1 MITDP
6 TSTTAQ
12 GATNRPATNPTVLP
26 LGATYRFDLPT
37 SWRHGRGIA
46 ATTGTVLRELGC
58 GRPLLLTDRL
68 LIEKGV
74 VAPVVASLE
83 AAGLTYT
90 VCDGVTKEP
99 TVALLDELLATIDL
113 QGFDSVVAVGGGS
126 VIDVAKAVAL
136 LADFGGHIRD
146 YSGQGKVPGPLS
158 RPLITV
164 PTTAGTGSEI
174 SDGSVWV
181 DEAAHT
187 KFLVLS
193 THICPTVALTDPEMT
208 RSMPPSVTGLS
219 GVDALTHAV
228 ESYVS
233 RDASPASELFSLRAL
248 GLIAAAL
255 PAAYRDGDNLDA
267 RETQQLGATM
277 AMIGGMNAHMGLCHA
292 MAMPL
297 CGLYPIPHGLACG
310 LTLPHVL
317 AFNAEA
323 VPARVAAALAG
334 MGIPPAA
341 AGEHPW
347 EPYRRLSAFLA
358 SVGVRVRLADL
369 GYTEDHLELLVRETR
384 KSVQFPFNPRAAS
397 DDELAALIR
406 RMV

>member
-1 MITDP
+1 
-6 TSTTAQ
+6 
-12 GATNRPATNPTVLP
+12 
-26 LGATYRFDLPT
+26 
-37 SWRHGRGIA
+37 
-46 ATTGTVLRELGC
+46 
-58 GRPLLLTDRL
+58 
-68 LIEKGV
+68 
-74 VAPVVASLE
+74 VVASLE

-90 VCDGVTKEP
+90 VCDAVTKEP
-99 TVALLDELLATIDL
+99 TVALLDELLTTIDL

-193 THICPTVALTDPEMT
+193 PHICPTVALTDPEMT
-208 RSMPPSVTGLS
+208 RSMPRSVTGLS

-267 RETQQLGATM
+267 REIQQLGATM

-292 MAMPL
+292 
-297 CGLYPIPHGLACG
+297 GLRPD
-310 LTLPHVL
+310 
-317 AFNAEA
+317 
-323 VPARVAAALAG
+323 AAARAG
-334 MGIPPAA
+334 VQRRGRARPRGCRPRGDGHPA
-341 AGEHPW
+341 GHGG
-347 EPYRRLSAFLA
+347 RA
-358 SVGVRVRLADL
+358 SVGTVPPTLGVPRERRRAGAPGRPGLHRGPPGRAGARDAQQRPVPVQPADRVGR
-369 GYTEDHLELLVRETR
+369 
-384 KSVQFPFNPRAAS
+384 
-397 DDELAALIR
+397 
-406 RMV
+406 